1 MTAVLLVFQYGQPR
15 IFFAMARDGLLPQW
29 AARLH
34 PTRRI
39 PYATTL
45 VTGIVVAVASLV
57 GDAAETYDLTNI
69 GTLFA
74 FALVSIGVLVLRV
87 TEPDR
92 PRPFKVPFV
101 WPVALLSAAACLFIM
116 VGLPKQA
123 WERFCIWLVIG
134 ILIYA
139 FYGYRH
145 SRLRNASPADVQE
158 RMRRA

>member
-1 MTAVLLVFQYGQPR
+1 MASVL
-15 IFFAMARDGLLPQW
+15 ITGL
-29 AARLH
+29 
-34 PTRRI
+34 
-39 PYATTL
+39 
-45 VTGIVVAVASLV
+45 AVALLSMI

-101 WPVALLSAAACLFIM
+101 WPVALLSTAACLFIM
-116 VGLPKQA
+116 AGLPKQA
-123 WERFCIWLVIG
+123 WERFFLWLVIG
-134 ILIYA
+134 VLIYA

-145 SRLRNASPADVQE
+145 SRLRRTAAG
-158 RMRRA
+158 